1 MLEDD
6 LVDSCKPGGRIS
18 VVGIYKGM
26 PPRASGVMTGVL
38 KAVVV
43 ANSVRQLMR
52 EVDRDLSADDIRY
65 ALQRAAMLWW
75 SAVDLDHDV
84 YDPSTSVMHVN
95 CQNAMRQHMS
105 LSFPSFKLAGSGW
118 LSLEGRRAYKLLRVL
133 HARCFAVSFTC
144 CLLLT
149 VTKDLCDTCLSAALS
164 RHQILRSVSSHVPK

>member
-65 ALQRAAMLWW
+65 ALQQAEMLCW
-75 SAVDLDHDV
+75 SSLGLDYDAC
-84 YDPSTSVMHVN
+84 DPSTLN
-95 CQNAMRQHMS
+95 FGDAC
-105 LSFPSFKLAGSGW
+105 KLAECHQSAHVSE
-118 LSLEGRRAYKLLRVL
+118 LS
-133 HARCFAVSFTC
+133 
-144 CLLLT
+144 CL
-149 VTKDLCDTCLSAALS
+149 
-164 RHQILRSVSSHVPK
+164 